1 MRNYWAVMTSELR
14 KVAQSDR
21 SNVQE
26 TILAVWYRRKK
37 METFLTASSAF
48 VIKVRVPS
56 FVKLSVKIFSIAC
69 NDTCFQKQPALDPP
83 SLVGLLTSLDESV
96 FLSLL
101 VIHYR

>member
-1 MRNYWAVMTSELR
+1 MRNYWEVMTSELR

-56 FVKLSVKIFSIAC
+56 FVKLSVKIF
-69 NDTCFQKQPALDPP
+69 
-83 SLVGLLTSLDESV
+83 
-96 FLSLL
+96 
-101 VIHYR
+101 